1 MTQVGGAPESD
12 QALSWVGTN
21 SGSQTSG
28 SCEREDG
35 VTKVIRSA
43 RDEREEDDEA
53 RVAHASLSARFM
65 LRTSS
70 LQVYGLS
77 SIDLSVYDMLL

>member
-1 MTQVGGAPESD
+1 MTQAGGAPESD

-28 SCEREDG
+28 SCERKDG

-43 RDEREEDDEA
+43 RDEREEDAKAHVA
-53 RVAHASLSARFM
+53 RASLSARFM

-70 LQVYGLS
+70 LLVYELS
-77 SIDLSVYDMLL
+77 SMD

>member
-1 MTQVGGAPESD
+1 MTQAGGAPESD
-12 QALSWVGTN
+12 QGLSWVGTN

-43 RDEREEDDEA
+43 RDEREEDKKA
-53 RVAHASLSARFM
+53 NVAHASLSARFM
-65 LRTSS
+65 LRASS
-70 LQVYGLS
+70 LFVYGHS
-77 SIDLSVYDMLL
+77 SMG